1 MKKNIL
7 LIVSVLTATT
17 VSAQKI
23 NIKEGS
29 ESFST
34 GKQNAI
40 TTTIYENTK
49 DNVES
54 KWKSLLKDFK
64 NEKVKE
70 QKGEIFGDNVV
81 IKDWG
86 NDPVDVYTTFEED
99 KKAKT
104 VVMHV
109 AFDLGGAYMSSSSH
123 KDKYNYAEK
132 MVKEFAIKM
141 TKEPLEEKVKDAEKA
156 LSKLEDNQKD
166 LEKENRGLKSDIESY
181 KEKIKKAE
189 DDTKKNEENQT
200 KKKAE
205 IEAQK
210 KAVEEAKKML
220 NKVD

>member
-1 MKKNIL
+1 MKKN
-7 LIVSVLTATT
+7 SVLIASLLAVTT
-17 VSAQKI
+17 ISAQKI

-34 GKQNAI
+34 GKQNAL

-70 QKGEIFGDNVV
+70 NKGEIFGDNIV

-99 KKAKT
+99 KKSKT
-104 VVMHV
+104 VTMHV

-123 KDKYNYAEK
+123 KDKFNYAEK
-132 MVKEFAIKM
+132 MVKDFAVKM

-156 LSKLEDNQKD
+156 LGKLEDNQKE
-166 LEKENRGLKSDIESY
+166 LEKENKNLKSDIESY
-181 KEKIKKAE
+181 KDKIKKAE
-189 DDTKKNEENQT
+189 DDVSKNEQNQT
-200 KKKAE
+200 KKKSE
-205 IEAQK
+205 IETQK
-210 KAVEEAKKML
+210 KAVEEAKKL
-220 NKVD
+220 LDKVN

>member
-1 MKKNIL
+1 MKNTL
-7 LIVSVLTATT
+7 LIVSVLTVTT
-17 VSAQKI
+17 ISAQKI
-23 NIKEGS
+23 SVKESS

-34 GKQNAI
+34 GRQNAL

-54 KWKSLLKDFK
+54 KWKSTLKDFK

-70 QKGEIFGDNVV
+70 QKNEIFGDNLV

-104 VVMHV
+104 VTMHV

-123 KDKYNYAEK
+123 KDKFNYAEK

-141 TKEPLEEKVKDAEKA
+141 TKEPLEEKVKDAEKS

-166 LEKENRGLKSDIESY
+166 LEKENKKLKSDIESY
-181 KEKIKKAE
+181 KDKIKKAE
-189 DDTKKNEENQT
+189 DDISKNEQNQT
-200 KKKAE
+200 KKKSE
-205 IEAQK
+205 IEVQK

-220 NKVD
+220 DKVD

>member
-1 MKKNIL
+1 MKKNSIL
-7 LIVSVLTATT
+7 IASLLAVTSI
-17 VSAQKI
+17 SAQKI

-34 GKQNAI
+34 GKQNAL
-40 TTTIYENTK
+40 TTIIYENTK

-54 KWKSLLKDFK
+54 KWKSILKDFK

-104 VVMHV
+104 VTMHV

-123 KDKYNYAEK
+123 KDKFSYVEK
-132 MVKEFAIKM
+132 LVKDFAIKM

-156 LSKLEDNQKD
+156 LGKLEDNQKE
-166 LEKENRGLKSDIESY
+166 LEKENKNLKSDIESY

-189 DDTKKNEENQT
+189 DDISKNEQNQT
-200 KKKAE
+200 KKKSE
-205 IEAQK
+205 IEVQK
-210 KAVEEAKKML
+210 KAVEDAKKL
-220 NKVD
+220 LDKVN

>member
-7 LIVSVLTATT
+7 LIVSVLTAIT

-34 GKQNAI
+34 GKQNAL